1 MANIRL
7 KKLTIE
13 PTVTESPSPLIIQN
27 GDVNI
32 TNTTKS
38 LSILS
43 GSLITDGG
51 VGINADYESISSS
64 AGGALTVG
72 GGVGIM
78 KSIIIGKNLSLDSSN
93 GLIQIGGLTERRLFL
108 DTVINKQ
115 FWISPDG
122 VNKRLY
128 LSDTQLN
135 INITTNSINS
145 STGALT
151 VLGGIGI
158 NSTETA
164 SNGSNGGALTVAGGV
179 AIGKDLHVSN
189 TVYVGTT
196 YSNNTG
202 LKIRYT
208 GIDQLLLQNSSG
220 SYSSSINM
228 IDNDLYISNNND
240 IIVQSSI
247 GNIKI
252 KNTTNLLTVY
262 SDKSNFSKPLSI
274 SDITSSINPTTG
286 CLTLQGGQSI
296 NCVTDS
302 TSVSSG
308 GSFTTLGGV
317 GIAKKTF
324 TGDSIGIDIKN
335 TDKPNKLVFYQTDY
349 NLTNTS
355 LFTGLGNTNGAS
367 LIYNVATN
375 LDDHI
380 FYSGF
385 NKELFKIKGSNE
397 VVFTGSSQSYSV
409 KAGGI
414 DSNSLSFQGN
424 LPGSPFSFNYFSADG
439 NDDNNL
445 KIFGSGLYT
454 DVTNSEFLKIGWDSN
469 VEKYII
475 SSNTTGSG
483 VIRDIILQSGTLN
496 QINIKNDGSTI
507 FNSSIDAINSSTG
520 TVILQNGGLAIN
532 SVINSANVS
541 NGGAL
546 TVAGGASI
554 AKDVFIGGDLTFNA
568 DSLSQIRTT
577 TILSESNS
585 YSSLQIF
592 GSNNKY
598 PSVHL
603 VADPLVN
610 TTQHPFNFKLFS
622 LGTID
627 SSNYESF
634 CMSTLDETDG
644 YAIYSKTDGNGI
656 KKYISLYS
664 DNNFYQLTLQTSGNI
679 GINTSN
685 PNYNLDVNGT
695 LNCNNIL
702 SVTNTLESSNSSSG
716 SFVIDGGISI
726 SNSTEAISSTQGG
739 SFTSAGGVGIEKELM
754 VGGVSIFENTT
765 PSNSSSEAAF
775 IVKGGISIQCT
786 QESVTIG
793 NGGALT
799 VVGGGSFGGDLYVG
813 GSINGSSST
822 YAYLT
827 LTTTEEAINLSSG
840 SLITFGGI
848 TTRCSTNATSVTNGG
863 ALLIHGGASIGKDIY
878 IGGHSNIFK
887 MVNYYVPSNQ
897 IINLYDT
904 LNIKRFSLDKDTSS
918 HNFSISRYNS
928 LGDFVEKS
936 LDISNSDGTITLNNS
951 NISSSANNASLLIK
965 GGVSISTTKSAVSL
979 GNGGSLT
986 IAGGAS
992 IEKNLFIGGDVVM
1005 SSTTPSN
1012 DVSTGSLL
1020 IKGGVGVSGSLSV
1033 LGNTIIVGN
1042 LTVNGQTTTIDTV
1055 NTTLK
1060 DNVFILNSG
1069 PSGTNDSGFLIERYQ
1084 QDNNS
1089 GLGDVIQDSLPTQF
1103 VIPDQSGLTATQI
1116 KLTNTASPINDYYKG
1131 WWIKITSGFSSNQVR
1146 KILSYDSTTKIA
1158 SISSNWFTQ
1167 NPSVGDLVYL
1177 YNKPFVGLIYNET
1190 NDRFEF
1196 GSSAINPTE
1205 SNVSFTDHLPVHFSS
1220 TSIVST
1226 QPASSVSSGSVRIS
1240 GGITISN
1247 TTDALSVTSGGTF
1260 LTLGGASIGKT
1271 LYVGNTLNV
1280 NNTDMTPNSGDIFK
1294 SIVFTA
1300 ANNQTSFTNI
1310 SGLIFDNLSCWG
1322 FDCYLTAKLVAT
1334 TNMYVNFHIRGVNKN
1349 NSWEIVKTYVGDDTG
1364 IEFDITNYGQI
1375 QYTSQDYSGFTSLT
1389 FKFRAF
1395 VN

>member
-1 MANIRL
+1 MADIRL

-13 PTVTESPSPLIIQN
+13 PAQSPLIIQN
-27 GDVNI
+27 GNVNI
-32 TNTTKS
+32 TNTTES
-38 LSILS
+38 ISILS
-43 GSLITDGG
+43 GALITDGG
-51 VGINADYESISSS
+51 VGINANYESISSS

-72 GGVGIM
+72 GGIGVM

-93 GLIQIGGLTERRLFL
+93 GLIQIGGITERRLFL

-122 VNKRLY
+122 VNKRFY

-145 STGALT
+145 STGSLT

-158 NSTETA
+158 NSTENS
-164 SNGSNGGALTVAGGV
+164 SNVSNGGALTVAGGV
-179 AIGKDLHVSN
+179 AIGKDLHISN
-189 TVYVGTT
+189 TVYVGTN

-220 SYSSSINM
+220 SDSSSLNM
-228 IDNDLYISNNND
+228 IDNDLYISNNNNV
-240 IIVQSSI
+240 IVQSSI
-247 GNIKI
+247 GNVKL
-252 KNTTNLLTVY
+252 KNTTNLLTIY
-262 SDKSNFSKPLSI
+262 SDKSDFSKQLNI

-286 CLTLQGGQSI
+286 SLILEGGQSI
-296 NCVTDS
+296 KCVTDS

-308 GSFTTLGGV
+308 GSFTTLGGM

-349 NLTNTS
+349 DLTNTN
-355 LFTGLGNTNGAS
+355 LFTGFGNTNGGS

-375 LDDHI
+375 LNDHV

-385 NKELFKIKGSNE
+385 NKEIFRIKGTNE
-397 VVFTGSSQSYSV
+397 VIFMGSAQSYSV
-409 KAGGI
+409 KSGGI
-414 DSNSLSFQGN
+414 DNNSLSFQGN
-424 LPGSPFSFNYFSADG
+424 LSGAPFSFNYFSADG
-439 NDDNNL
+439 NNDNNL
-445 KIFGSGLYT
+445 KIFGSGLSSNN
-454 DVTNSEFLKIGWDSN
+454 TNSEFLQIGWDSN
-469 VEKYII
+469 IGKYSI
-475 SSNTTGSG
+475 SSNTTGTG
-483 VIRDIILQSGTLN
+483 IIRDIILQSGTPN

-507 FNSSIDAINSSTG
+507 FNSSIDSINSSTG
-520 TVILQNGGLAIN
+520 TLILQNGGLAIN
-532 SVINSANVS
+532 SVVNSTNVS
-541 NGGAL
+541 NGGSL

-568 DSLSQIRTT
+568 DSLSKIRTT

-592 GSNNKY
+592 GSDNKY
-598 PSVHL
+598 PSIHL

-610 TTQHPFNFKLFS
+610 TTQHPFNFKMFS
-622 LGTID
+622 LGTIT
-627 SSNYESF
+627 SSNYESL
-634 CMSTLDETDG
+634 CMSTSDDTNGYQIHSKSDG
-644 YAIYSKTDGNGI
+644 SGI

-664 DNNFYQLTLQTSGNI
+664 NNNLYQLTLQTSGNI

-702 SVTNTLESSNSSSG
+702 SVTNNLESINSSTG
-716 SFVIDGGISI
+716 SFVINGGISI
-726 SNSTEAISSTQGG
+726 SNNNEAISSTEGG
-739 SFTSAGGVGIEKELM
+739 SLTSAGGVGIEKNLI
-754 VGGVSIFENTT
+754 VGGVSIFENPT
-765 PSNSSSEAAF
+765 PSNSSFEAAV
-775 IVKGGISIQCT
+775 IIKGGLSIQCNQT
-786 QESVTIG
+786 TANVG

-799 VVGGGSFGGDLYVG
+799 VVGSGSFGGDLWVG
-813 GSINGSSST
+813 GSINGSGSSSST

-827 LTTTEEAINLSSG
+827 LTAEDEASNYSSG
-840 SLITFGGI
+840 SLVTFGGI
-848 TTRCSTNATSVTNGG
+848 TSQLDTNSTSITNGG
-863 ALLIHGGASIGKDIY
+863 ALLIRGGASIRKDLY
-878 IGGHSNIFK
+878 IGGNNYIFGKTNYNVSSNNF
-887 MVNYYVPSNQ
+887 
-897 IINLYDT
+897 INLYDT

-918 HNFSISRYNS
+918 HNFSISRYDS
-928 LGDFVEKS
+928 LGNFVEKS
-936 LDISNSDGTITLNNS
+936 LDISNSDGTITFNNS
-951 NISSSANNASLLIK
+951 TTSSSVNNASLVIK
-965 GGVSISTTKSAVSL
+965 GGLSILTTESAVSL
-979 GNGGSLT
+979 GNGGALT
-986 IAGGAS
+986 INGGAS
-992 IEKNLFIGGDVVM
+992 INKNVFIGGDVVM

-1012 DVSTGSLL
+1012 NVSTGSVL
-1020 IKGGVGVSGSLSV
+1020 IKGGAGISGDLNV
-1033 LGNTIIVGN
+1033 LGNTTILGN
-1042 LTVNGQTTTIDTV
+1042 LTVNGQTTTINTV

-1060 DNVFILNSG
+1060 DNVFVLNSG
-1069 PSGTNDSGFLIERYQ
+1069 PLGTNDSGFLIERYQ

-1089 GLGDVIQDSLPTQF
+1089 GLGDVVRDSFPAQF

-1146 KILSYDSTTKIA
+1146 RITSYNGETKIA
-1158 SISSNWFTQ
+1158 SISSNWLTQ

-1177 YNKPFVGLIYNET
+1177 YNKPFVGLIYNEI

-1196 GSSAINPTE
+1196 GSSAINPTQ
-1205 SNVSFTDHLPVHFSS
+1205 SNVSFTDHLPVYFSS

-1226 QPASSVSSGSVRIS
+1226 DHASSITSGSVRIS

-1271 LYVGNTLNV
+1271 LYVGNKLTV
-1280 NNTDMTPNSGDIFK
+1280 NNTDMTPNSEDIFK

-1300 ANNQTSFTNI
+1300 ANNQNSFTDI
-1310 SGLIFDNLSCWG
+1310 TGLIFSNSIWG

-1334 TNMYVNFHIRGVNKN
+1334 TDMYVNFHIRGVNKN

-1364 IEFDITNYGQI
+1364 IEFNITNYGQV
-1375 QYTSQDYSGFTSLT
+1375 QYTSQNYIGFTSLT